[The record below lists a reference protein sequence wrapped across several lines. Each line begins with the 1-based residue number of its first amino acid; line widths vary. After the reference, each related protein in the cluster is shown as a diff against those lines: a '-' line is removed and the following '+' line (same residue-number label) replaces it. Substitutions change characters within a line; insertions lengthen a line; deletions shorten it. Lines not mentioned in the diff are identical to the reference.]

1 MTHSYGGRLISRHCK
16 YNYALGRLFRSQPD
30 CFRLFPRPLT
40 PSKEKDL
47 FGISLARVNVSLLR
61 YATSAADLHL
71 LAGAVL
77 RASVLCNLEFGY
89 TSILGHY
96 VQKYRNNLSKIIVR
110 LSALSFTTTTTSK
123 A

>member
-1 MTHSYGGRLISRHCK
+1 MEADSSLVTVSITMLLAGCSDLNQTVS
-16 YNYALGRLFRSQPD
+16 D
-30 CFRLFPRPLT
+30 CFLGLQH
-40 PSKEKDL
+40 KEKDL
-47 FGISLARVNVSLLR
+47 FGISLARVNVFLLR

-71 LAGAVL
+71 LTGAVL